1 MGIIF
6 IHVAGGVI
14 MEQVGYVRRIID
26 DKVELQVTRASGCGS
41 CNGCAGGC
49 ETKPHYI
56 TLKNNI
62 DAKVGDL
69 VELKGE
75 TKSIVKYMFLIYAI
89 PFAFFIAGIV
99 IGDSYFKSI
108 NNPNYELLS
117 FATGALGLFVSF
129 IFMRLIDN
137 RVAKKDKTTIV
148 MTKVL

>member
-1 MGIIF
+1 MF
-6 IHVAGGVI
+6 YFLVGGVI
-14 MEQVGYVRRIID
+14 LEQIGFVRRIID
-26 DKVELQVTRASGCGS
+26 DKVELQVTRGSGCGS

-49 ETKPHYI
+49 ETKPHFI

-89 PFAFFIAGIV
+89 PFVFFIAGIV
-99 IGDSYFKSI
+99 IGDIYFKSI
-108 NNPNYELLS
+108 NNPNFELLS
-117 FATGALGLFVSF
+117 FATGAVGLVVSF
-129 IFMRLIDN
+129 IFMRILDN